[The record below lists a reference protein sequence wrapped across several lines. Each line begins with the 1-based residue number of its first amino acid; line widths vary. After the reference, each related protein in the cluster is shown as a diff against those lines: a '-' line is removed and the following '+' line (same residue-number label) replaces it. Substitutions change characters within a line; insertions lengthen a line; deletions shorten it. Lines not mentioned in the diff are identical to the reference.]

1 MNMHKSINRERSR
14 LSENRVNVRSEMIYR
29 LNPYQKRKLR
39 KLLSKG
45 RTIIPLLQVHMRL
58 YVYFVGVPI
67 AGGRTRSEPNKS
79 AIDLAVKALREKERK
94 KGYSFTGSSSF

>member
-1 MNMHKSINRERSR
+1 
-14 LSENRVNVRSEMIYR
+14 
-29 LNPYQKRKLR
+29 
-39 KLLSKG
+39 
-45 RTIIPLLQVHMRL
+45 MRL